1 MSSDEDIVLFEISD
15 DIAVITLNRPEVLN
29 AIDFRVGNKLLD
41 ILAKITADTKIR
53 SVIITGTGRAFSS
66 GGDIGAMKQASD
78 AGVPSIFMQRLI
90 HMLNQIVSELRSLK
104 IPVIA
109 AIPGITTGGGLDLA
123 LACDFRIA
131 SEKAKFKAAYTGIG
145 LVPAGGGSYLL
156 SSIIGPMRALEFF
169 MLNDTIKVEEAFRL
183 QLVNKIVSPE
193 KLMEEAL
200 HLANYLA
207 DGATTAYGYTKRLV
221 NNFMA
226 GTGLEHQIA
235 QEASMQTEILLR
247 TEDFKEGI
255 RAFLEKRDPKFSGR

>member
-1 MSSDEDIVLFEISD
+1 MDTDEIVLFEKKD
-15 DIAVITLNRPEVLN
+15 DVTIITLNRPEVLN

-41 ILAKITADTKIR
+41 ILATITGDSAIR
-53 SVIITGTGRAFSS
+53 SLIITGKGRAFSS

-90 HMLNQIVSELRSLK
+90 HMLNQIISELRTMK

-109 AIPGITTGGGLDLA
+109 AIPGITSGGGLDLA

-145 LVPAGGGSYLL
+145 LVPAGGGSFLL

-169 MLNDTIKVEEAFRL
+169 LLNDTIPVEEAFKL
-183 QLVNKIVSPE
+183 KLVNKVVSPE
-193 KLMEEAL
+193 ALLEESL
-200 HLANYLA
+200 QLANYLA

-221 NNFMA
+221 NDFMS
-226 GTGLEHQIA
+226 GTGLEYQIA
-235 QEASMQTEILLR
+235 SEASLQTEIMIR
-247 TEDFKEGI
+247 TNDFKEGI
-255 RAFLEKRDPKFSGR
+255 RAFLEKPDPKFSGK